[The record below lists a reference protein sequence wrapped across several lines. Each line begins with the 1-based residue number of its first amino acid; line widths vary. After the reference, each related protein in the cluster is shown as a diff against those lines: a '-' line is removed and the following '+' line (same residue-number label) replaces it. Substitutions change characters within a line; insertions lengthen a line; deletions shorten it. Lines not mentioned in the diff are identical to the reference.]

1 MGAFSIFSTKKRGKS
16 AGALPEPEL
25 NYYEL
30 LGRRMNRIKYVLLS
44 ALTIFVIIGI
54 TFHSDKLNMDNFR
67 YMLKFLSIDMDS
79 EIEEGARIEFD
90 PAPGTKALTVNGD
103 LAIADSNGLQVFDMS
118 GERFLR
124 ERDFMS
130 DAMCVKSGNNILLCD
145 RGTQT
150 VNAYTVY
157 AKIYSYE
164 TPYPVYDMCAS
175 ADSGR
180 YAVITAANG
189 YRSGIEVY
197 DTEFRKIFDYYFA
210 DRYVSCIAL
219 SNDGRTAAACT
230 VNNSQNGDYCGEMY
244 IYDVSDPNSHTVR
257 EFTDEIPWK
266 IVFRPDGGYMLMT
279 NRSLWL
285 FDPQGNEVSRVEYG
299 AETIK
304 GSCLTDGVTAL
315 TFDTAGLSN
324 GTTVRFYDGSLK
336 PLGSV
341 SYSSDVSRTDIFG
354 TTAYIHTAGTLH
366 TVDVENGKE
375 LSAEEVGSDY
385 VCTVSEP
392 QSGRLIM
399 IFTGKAVFRAAEE
412 LPGSATDGGISE

>member
-1 MGAFSIFSTKKRGKS
+1 M
-16 AGALPEPEL
+16 GALPEPEL
-25 NYYEL
+25 NYYEQ
-30 LGRRMNRIKYVLLS
+30 LGRRMNRLKYALLS

-79 EIEEGARIEFD
+79 EIEEGAQIEFD

-124 ERDFMS
+124 ERDFMN
-130 DAMCVKSGNNILLCD
+130 DAMCVKSGSNILLCD

-150 VNAYTVY
+150 INAYTVY
-157 AKIYSYE
+157 ARIYSYE
-164 TPYPVYDMCAS
+164 APYPVYDLCAS
-175 ADSGR
+175 AESGR

-219 SNDGRTAAACT
+219 SYDGQTAAACT

-244 IYDVSDPNSHTVR
+244 IYDVSDTANRIVR
-257 EFTDEIPWK
+257 EFPGEIPWR
-266 IVFRPDGGYMLMT
+266 ITFRQDGGYMLMT

-285 FDPQGNEVSRVEYG
+285 FDPQGNERGIRRRNDQGLLPDGRRDRAYVRHRG
-299 AETIK
+299 AFQRDDGALLRQFAQAAWQRKLFERRQPH
-304 GSCLTDGVTAL
+304 GYFRFDGVYTYRGDAP
-315 TFDTAGLSN
+315 
-324 GTTVRFYDGSLK
+324 R
-336 PLGSV
+336 
-341 SYSSDVSRTDIFG
+341 R
-354 TTAYIHTAGTLH
+354 
-366 TVDVENGKE
+366 
-375 LSAEEVGSDY
+375 
-385 VCTVSEP
+385 
-392 QSGRLIM
+392 GRPD
-399 IFTGKAVFRAAEE
+399 R
-412 LPGSATDGGISE
+412 